1 MFNARVL
8 DLRSREEIR
17 REMKKIGVTSV
28 GVQIMLKKA
37 DSRLVKIEGVGTKEA
52 NIIKQEMLSAGGD
65 AATEKGTLDFS
76 VEESDLILMGTAS
89 QYEKLLSKLRI
100 QPFKCKDI
108 AAEIEEVLENYEKR
122 DLVLKLPKKEIPLD
136 RTLVMGVLNVTPDSF
151 SDGGKFLEPD
161 AAINHGEEMAKQGAD
176 IIDIGGESTRPYSD
190 PVSLDEELKRVR
202 PVVEELLQRIDVP
215 ISIDTMHP
223 EVVKE
228 IVEMGAQMVNDV
240 SGLRDEQMI
249 STIAELDVPVVI
261 MHMLGEPK
269 TMQEKP
275 EYKDVMGGICR
286 YLRNQVDA
294 AVRGGISRE
303 KIIVDPGIGFGK
315 TIEHNL
321 EIIRRLGELRSMGLP
336 ILIGTS
342 RKSFIGKILDVD
354 ETERLEGS
362 LAAMVSSIQNG
373 ANIVRVHDVEESVRV
388 ARIADAIAH
397 GSE

>member
-269 TMQEKP
+269 TTQEKP